1 MMKIPRIAFSMVF
14 SMAFCVFLASC
25 GGQKVKPEPKRPA
38 PPSASQTPIQSPAPS
53 APADTSSAAPGSI
66 KNPEK
71 GSGGYY
77 LDDGPHEIIPANLDQ
92 IPDATP
98 RIEELS
104 SRSNRPY
111 SVFGKRYVPMQG
123 YQPYKASG
131 IASWYGKRFHG
142 KKTSNG
148 EVYDMY
154 AMSGAHTTLPLPSYL
169 RVTNPD
175 NGRSVVIRINDR
187 GPFHNNRLIDLSYAA
202 AHKLGLVSKGS
213 GRVEIEAIDSRAAA
227 PAPEKEPSSAI
238 IDVNLK
244 QPEIA
249 TSPAIA
255 APIAN
260 IPGRTAFVAGSY
272 VQVGA
277 FKYENNAEGLRQ
289 KLLGQALANDG
300 SGKVPVT
307 SWYNDGI
314 YRVRL
319 GPYSNHASATESAA
333 RIKRTIGAKAIVIV
347 QD

>member
-1 MMKIPRIAFSMVF
+1 MIYITRI
-14 SMAFCVFLASC
+14 VFLMSFCMLLTSC
-25 GGQKVKPEPKRPA
+25 GGQKIKPEPKRPA
-38 PPSASQTPIQSPAPS
+38 PPSTSQTPIPSSAPS
-53 APADTSSAAPGSI
+53 ATSDTSSAAPGSI
-66 KNPEK
+66 KNPAK

-77 LDDGPHEIIPANLDQ
+77 LDDGPHEVIPVNLDQ

-104 SRSNRPY
+104 SRSNKPY

-142 KKTSNG
+142 KKTSSG

-154 AMSGAHTTLPLPSYL
+154 AMSGAHTTLPIPSYL

-187 GPFHNNRLIDLSYAA
+187 GPFHNNRLVDLSYAA
-202 AHKLGLVSKGS
+202 AHKLGLISKGS
-213 GRVEIEAIDSRAAA
+213 GRVDIEAIDNRSAA
-227 PAPEKEPSSAI
+227 PAPQKELPAEIMQVNIKEP
-238 IDVNLK
+238 DT
-244 QPEIA
+244 A
-249 TSPAIA
+249 TSTALA

-260 IPGRTAFVAGSY
+260 RPGQTALASGSY

-289 KLLGQALANDG
+289 KLLQQELANEG

-307 SWYNDGI
+307 SWYNEGI

-319 GPYSNHASATESAA
+319 GPYSTHASATEAAA
-333 RIKRTIGAKAIVIV
+333 RIKQVIGANAIVIV